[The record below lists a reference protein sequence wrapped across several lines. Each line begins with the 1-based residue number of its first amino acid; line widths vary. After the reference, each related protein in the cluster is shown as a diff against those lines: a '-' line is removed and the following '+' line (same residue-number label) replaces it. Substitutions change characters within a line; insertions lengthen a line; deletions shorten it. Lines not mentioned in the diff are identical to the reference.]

1 MEKLYRLLVWIGRV
15 PVFVGAL
22 ALYVVAI
29 VASAVA
35 MSGRRAPA
43 VAFSLLLVAVG
54 MMADKLAGLFR
65 DLFSTDRS

>member
-1 MEKLYRLLVWIGRV
+1 MKIFYRLLVWVGRV

-22 ALYVVAI
+22 AVYVVGI

-43 VAFSLLLVAVG
+43 VAFSLLLVALG
-54 MMADKLAGLFR
+54 MVADKLTGLFKGI
-65 DLFSTDRS
+65 FSPGRR

>member
-1 MEKLYRLLVWIGRV
+1 MFYKLLVWIGRV

-22 ALYVVAI
+22 AVYVVGI

-43 VAFSLLLVAVG
+43 VAFSLLLVALG
-54 MMADKLAGLFR
+54 MVADKLAGIFK
-65 DLFSTDRS
+65 DVFSPGRW